1 MLSRLESIC
10 LASFLA
16 SPDYLQLQLQLD
28 LALASSMPPSPHE
41 HQHQHPQQ
49 THNHNYTSQQRR
61 HTAQMQMQMQ
71 MQAQMQT
78 QPQAQAQAQAQP
90 LSTAGVHL
98 LVAAG
103 DRAESKLTYRSDSR
117 STVYSHYSSR
127 SNMGS
132 TMGSRRRSDLPWTI
146 AQSVVSSE

>member
-78 QPQAQAQAQAQP
+78 QPQAQAQP

-146 AQSVVSSE
+146 AQSLVSSE